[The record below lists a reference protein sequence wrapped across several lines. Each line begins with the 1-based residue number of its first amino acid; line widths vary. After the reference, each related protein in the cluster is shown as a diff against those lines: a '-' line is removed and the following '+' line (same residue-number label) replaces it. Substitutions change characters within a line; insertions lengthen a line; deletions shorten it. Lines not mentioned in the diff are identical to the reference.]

1 MPFKALISL
10 LVVVLACL
18 AGAGSSRAAGNASVA
33 ALQVALH
40 AHGTY
45 GSTIDGVR
53 GPQTIRAIRRFQR
66 RAGLVVDGVVGRQTR
81 RALGRLGRHRL
92 GSRALVLGRRG
103 WDVSALQFLL
113 AWHGF
118 PSGNFDGDLGPRTDA
133 ALRRFQRWA
142 GLAADGVAG
151 PATTAALRRAPA
163 RAPISVAR
171 PVRGPV
177 TDRFGPRGTR
187 FHTGI
192 DFPASY
198 GVRVFAARGGRVKFA
213 GWDRGGFGSLVKIG
227 HGNRVRT
234 WYAHLS
240 SIHVRRGQRVRQG
253 TVIGRVGSSGFS
265 TGPHLHFELRVR
277 GAAVDPLPALR

>member
-10 LVVVLACL
+10 LAVVLACL
-18 AGAGSSRAAGNASVA
+18 AGASSSKAAGSASVA

-45 GSTIDGVR
+45 GGTIDGVR
-53 GPQTIRAIRRFQR
+53 GPQTTRGIRRLQR
-66 RAGLVVDGVVGRQTR
+66 RAGLAVDGVVGRQTR

-92 GSRALVLGRRG
+92 GSRVLVRGRRG

-118 PSGNFDGDLGPRTDA
+118 PSGNFDGDLGPRTDV

-142 GLAADGVAG
+142 GLAPDGVAG

-163 RAPISVAR
+163 RAPISVRR
-171 PVRGPV
+171 PVRAPV

-192 DFPASY
+192 DFPARH
-198 GVRVFAARGGRVKFA
+198 GARVFAARGGRVNFA
-213 GWDRGGFGSLVKIG
+213 GWDSGGFGYLVTIG
-227 HGNRVRT
+227 HGHGVRT

-240 SIHVRRGQRVRQG
+240 SIKVRRGQRVRQG
-253 TVIGRVGSSGFS
+253 TLIGRAGSSGFS